1 MRLLAILPFFAL
13 NLSLIAQAPA
23 EEEGIASR
31 LSGCWMVNDGAMQ
44 GQYCFRPD
52 GIIVVSPKGNGRHD
66 ARGEWSVDAKGR
78 VTITCADTK
87 LRYVVER
94 IADDGF
100 VLVTAKE
107 GIRLEGH
114 RDQVKSGK

>member
-1 MRLLAILPFFAL
+1 MRVLSVIPFLVFNL
-13 NLSLIAQAPA
+13 NLLAQAPA
-23 EEEGIASR
+23 EVDSIASR
-31 LSGCWMVNDGAMQ
+31 LRGCWVVNDGAMQ
-44 GQYCFRPD
+44 GTYCFRPD
-52 GIIVVSPKGNGRHD
+52 GVIVVSPKGSGRQAAHGD
-66 ARGEWSVDAKGR
+66 WIVDAKGR
-78 VTITCADTK
+78 VTITCEETK

-114 RDQVKSGK
+114 RDNAKSGR